1 MAIFFAIQL
10 LVERSVLGKQENE
23 SEASRG
29 QAMDFEEMSRA
40 VANAREV
47 GLVNRDMI
55 TYTRSTK
62 GTVLLMNNE
71 NAEEPTELD
80 EQTTA
85 SEDVTSASVDVADS
99 SGDVQAPVPAP
110 VPSAG
115 GAAVT
120 KEGIDPVLLSVCIY
134 KNPAARK
141 SLTIHHLQRR
151 LNELGYHDAYG
162 DKDGWY
168 GDLTRAAVAAYQKDN
183 GLVVDGREGLMDEA
197 TLKKIFAGDSNVFI
211 AE

>member
-1 MAIFFAIQL
+1 
-10 LVERSVLGKQENE
+10 
-23 SEASRG
+23 
-29 QAMDFEEMSRA
+29 MDFEEMARA
-40 VANAREV
+40 VDNAKKV
-47 GLVNRDMI
+47 GLADCDTIVH
-55 TYTRSTK
+55 TRGMK
-62 GTVLLMNNE
+62 GKVLTMDSE
-71 NAEEPTELD
+71 NTEQPEENTE
-80 EQTTA
+80 EIVA
-85 SEDVTSASVDVADS
+85 SEDVTSAPVA
-99 SGDVQAPVPAP
+99 VEAPVEVE
-110 VPSAG
+110 VPSAR

-141 SLTIHHLQRR
+141 SLSVHHLQRR

-168 GDLTRAAVAAYQKDN
+168 GDLTRTAVAAYQKDN

-197 TLKKIFAGDSNVFI
+197 TLKKIFAGDQNVFI

>member
-1 MAIFFAIQL
+1 
-10 LVERSVLGKQENE
+10 
-23 SEASRG
+23 
-29 QAMDFEEMSRA
+29 MDFEEMARA
-40 VANAREV
+40 VDNAKKV
-47 GLVNRDMI
+47 GLADCDTIVH
-55 TYTRSTK
+55 TRGMK
-62 GTVLLMNNE
+62 GKVLTMDSE
-71 NAEEPTELD
+71 NIEQPEENTE
-80 EQTTA
+80 EIVA
-85 SEDVTSASVDVADS
+85 SEDVTSTPVEVEAEVEVK
-99 SGDVQAPVPAP
+99 VEAPVPA
-110 VPSAG
+110 AR

-141 SLTIHHLQRR
+141 SLSVHHLQRR

-183 GLVVDGREGLMDEA
+183 GLVVDGREGLMDEV
-197 TLKKIFAGDSNVFI
+197 TLKKIFAGDPNVFI